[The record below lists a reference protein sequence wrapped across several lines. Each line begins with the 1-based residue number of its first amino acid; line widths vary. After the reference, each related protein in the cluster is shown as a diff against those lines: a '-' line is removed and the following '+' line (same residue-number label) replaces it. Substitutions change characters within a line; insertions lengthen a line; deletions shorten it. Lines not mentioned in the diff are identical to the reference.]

1 MLIDRLF
8 RIVIVVIVIIAAAT
22 PWAAATILITPG
34 HPHLSSRRRES
45 ELPTPVIN

>member
-1 MLIDRLF
+1 MSPRATI
-8 RIVIVVIVIIAAAT
+8 IVVIIAAAT
-22 PWAAATILITPG
+22 PRAAATILVTPG